1 MSGGTSCVL
10 SPVRWMVW
18 SGYSAEISA
27 SFSVII
33 NCSWGRS
40 VHSDSLSIRSTT
52 VETSSHLISGL
63 PSQARLFC
71 FSFFFFFWNQFS
83 MVDFSKLIRLSL
95 GTSALCLHNYHS
107 SASIPL
113 SERNTFI
120 LRLAVIIVMT
130 HHQGR
135 ANRSVLYT
143 HVLVYLDVSPM
154 HNLNGNYKAYILW
167 KRVLVAVNNAYDQCF
182 LVRFQL
188 IAILSSI
195 FFVVAFHADCTQ
207 VMSLPYVKLC
217 INENPYLIY

>member
-1 MSGGTSCVL
+1 MMKKLRAHLFSEVCVKDWWESVTSRKMCWGKAARSASLLGGVRWKIKCSHQRMSGGTSCTL
-10 SPVRWMVW
+10 SPIRWTVW

-40 VHSDSLSIRSTT
+40 ARSDSLSIRSTT

-95 GTSALCLHNYHS
+95 GTSALRLHNYHS
-107 SASIPL
+107 SAFIPL

-120 LRLAVIIVMT
+120 LRLAVIIVVT

-135 ANRSVLYT
+135 ANRNALYT
-143 HVLVYLDVSPM
+143 HVLVYLDVSHM
-154 HNLNGNYKAYILW
+154 HNLNGN
-167 KRVLVAVNNAYDQCF
+167 
-182 LVRFQL
+182 
-188 IAILSSI
+188 
-195 FFVVAFHADCTQ
+195 
-207 VMSLPYVKLC
+207 
-217 INENPYLIY
+217 